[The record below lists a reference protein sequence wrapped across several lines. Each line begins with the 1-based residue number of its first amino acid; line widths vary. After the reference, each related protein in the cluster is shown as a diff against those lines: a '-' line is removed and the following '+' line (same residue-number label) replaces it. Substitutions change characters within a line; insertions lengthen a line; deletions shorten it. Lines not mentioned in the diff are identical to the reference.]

1 MIMTAKNFVNKPTVL
16 IFCNYYLPGYK
27 SGGGMR
33 SIVNMVAHFKNQ
45 IDFRVVTFDH
55 DGDGKPYTTVKI
67 NEWNEVEGTQVYY
80 LSKDKIKISK
90 LRQLIEEVQ
99 PNSIYLNSVFSVM
112 SIFILTLK
120 KLKLIPKMGVILAPE
135 GELSEGALKLKA
147 TKKKAFT
154 KFAKS
159 SGLYRDLIW
168 KTTAEPEKKETES
181 FKGRG
186 GKIFVAPNL
195 PAQNFLEVYQQE
207 LKPKKNVGEAN
218 MVFLSRFVKKK
229 NFKWLVDNLKNID
242 GKLKIDII
250 GPIEDEIYWNE
261 TKKSIKKL
269 PSNIKVEYKGHIENG
284 MVQQKLSEYHFF
296 ILPTLGENFGHV
308 FIEALAAGCPLLI
321 SDRTPWVDLEKQGIG
336 WDLPLEKPKKWQD
349 KINYCINLDEISYRE
364 VSSKSRE
371 YARHW
376 VENPTILE
384 NTLIVL
390 KNSLE
395 AA

>member
-195 PAQNFLEVYQQE
+195 PAQNFLEGYQQE
-207 LKPKKNVGEAN
+207 LKPKKNVGEAK

>member
-195 PAQNFLEVYQQE
+195 PAQNFLEGYQQE

>member
-1 MIMTAKNFVNKPTVL
+1 MTAKNFVNKPTVL